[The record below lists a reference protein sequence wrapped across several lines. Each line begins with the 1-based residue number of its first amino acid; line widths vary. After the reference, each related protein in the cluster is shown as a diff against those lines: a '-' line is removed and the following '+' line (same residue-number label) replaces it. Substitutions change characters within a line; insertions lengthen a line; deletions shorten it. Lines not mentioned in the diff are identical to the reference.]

1 MVKVRKS
8 MIKDIK
14 SVLKDLNQHKYIY
27 VLRISILQFLMTTIG
42 AYLLALLLKV
52 VLINSN
58 IPGMTTDNLLSFLTN
73 PLPLGLFFV
82 YLLLL
87 AFLIYLEFSLLVEI
101 IECKEAKLGVG
112 LFYFKERSRHFFKSI
127 SGWHF
132 LAFLFYLILT
142 IPFIEFL
149 VSSALLENLYIPN
162 FISGELTK
170 STNGKI
176 IYFGLYAIFAY
187 LNLRFIYALPL
198 AVTKKDN
205 RLAVSLKESWQLTK
219 GRKIFRMLGFASV
232 ILIIVAI
239 ISLLSATGIGLAAL
253 VDGSEKTFW
262 VETLFLSFVWGV
274 LFAGRLVFKLAF
286 LSYLLKGFDPKT
298 PQKLPIRENKKQHP
312 MLALTGLLLLIGG
325 INFTYNAFKASSDPS
340 KNLAVIGHR
349 GMLSQGVENSLES
362 LEASAKAG
370 ASYSELD
377 IILSKDGHFIVSH
390 DDNLKRL
397 TGKNITISQSQAKDI
412 LGLKIKQNGYESHL
426 VSFEDYVAKAKQL
439 GIKLLVELK
448 PTGNEPDNYEQLF
461 VDKMKEL
468 HVDSSYLVMSADL
481 KTIEKVKRLDSAIQ
495 SSHTISSQLG
505 DFTSQKVNFYAI
517 EDFSY
522 NELLARKAHQNGKKI
537 YVWTINSRD
546 DIERY
551 LETSTDSIITDY
563 PTSVREIE
571 KELAADDSYL
581 DYFLRLTNLSW
592 IEKL

>member
-1 MVKVRKS
+1 MAKS
-8 MIKDIK
+8 CILASSRSII
-14 SVLKDLNQHKYIY
+14 L
-27 VLRISILQFLMTTIG
+27 IS
-42 AYLLALLLKV
+42 
-52 VLINSN
+52 SN
-58 IPGMTTDNLLSFLTN
+58 IPGMTTDNIVSFLTK
-73 PLPLGLFFV
+73 PLTLAVLFV
-82 YLLLL
+82 YFLLL
-87 AFLIYLEFSLLVEI
+87 AFLVYLEFSLLVEI
-101 IECKEAKLGVG
+101 IECKEAKLGVR
-112 LFYFKERSRHFFKSI
+112 LFYFKERSYHFLKSI
-127 SGWHF
+127 LGWHF

-142 IPFIEFL
+142 IPFVEFL
-149 VSSALLENLYIPN
+149 VSSALLESLYIPN
-162 FISGELTK
+162 FISGELVK

-187 LNLRFIYALPL
+187 FNLRFIYALPL

-205 RLAVSLKESWQLTK
+205 RFAVALKESWWLTR
-219 GRKIFRMLGFASV
+219 GTKIFRVLGFASV

-239 ISLLSATGIGLAAL
+239 ISLLSAAGIGLAAL
-253 VDGSEKTFW
+253 VDGCEKTFW
-262 VETLFLSFVWGV
+262 VETLFLSFIWGV

-286 LSYLLKGFDPKT
+286 LSYLLKGFDDEAS
-298 PQKLPIRENKKQHP
+298 QKLPIKENKKQHR
-312 MLALTGLLLLIGG
+312 MLALTGLLLVIGG
-325 INFTYNAFKASSDPS
+325 INFTYNALKASGGPS
-340 KNLAVIGHR
+340 KNLSVIGHR
-349 GMLSQGVENSLES
+349 GMVSQGVENSLES
-362 LEASAKAG
+362 LEAAAKAG
-370 ASYSELD
+370 ATYSELD

-397 TGKNITISQSQAKDI
+397 TGKNITISQSQAEDI
-412 LGLKIKQNGYESHL
+412 LGLKIKQNGHESHL
-426 VSFEDYVAKAKQL
+426 ISFEDYVAKAKQL

-468 HVDSSYLVMSADL
+468 HVASSYLVMSSDL

-495 SSHTISSQLG
+495 SGHTISFQLG
-505 DFTSQKVNFYAI
+505 DFTSQKVDFYAI

-551 LETSTDSIITDY
+551 LETSTDGVITDY
-563 PTSVREIE
+563 TTSVRKIE

>member
-1 MVKVRKS
+1 
-8 MIKDIK
+8 
-14 SVLKDLNQHKYIY
+14 
-27 VLRISILQFLMTTIG
+27 MTTIG
-42 AYLLALLLKV
+42 AYGLS
-52 VLINSN
+52 LILRVILISSN

-73 PLPLGLFFV
+73 PLTLGLLFV

-87 AFLIYLEFSLLVEI
+87 AFLVYLEFSLLVEI

-149 VSSALLENLYIPN
+149 VSSAPLENLYIPN

-205 RLAVSLKESWQLTK
+205 RFAVSLKESWQLTK
-219 GRKIFRMLGFASV
+219 GRKIFRVLGFGLVV
-232 ILIIVAI
+232 IIISAI

-262 VETLFLSFVWGV
+262 VETLFLSLVWGV
-274 LFAGRLVFKLAF
+274 LFAGRLVFK
-286 LSYLLKGFDPKT
+286 
-298 PQKLPIRENKKQHP
+298 
-312 MLALTGLLLLIGG
+312 LALTGLLLLIGG
-325 INFTYNAFKASSDPS
+325 INFTYNALKASGDPS

-495 SSHTISSQLG
+495 SSHTISFQLG

>member
-1 MVKVRKS
+1 

-42 AYLLALLLKV
+42 AYGLSLILRV
-52 VLINSN
+52 ILINSN
-58 IPGMTTDNLLSFLTN
+58 IPGMTTDNIVSFLTN
-73 PLPLGLFFV
+73 PLTLAVLFV
-82 YLLLL
+82 YFLLL
-87 AFLIYLEFSLLVEI
+87 AFLVYLELSLLVEI

-112 LFYFKERSRHFFKSI
+112 LSYFKERSYHFLKSI

-142 IPFIEFL
+142 IPFVEFL
-149 VSSALLENLYIPN
+149 VSSALLESLYIPN
-162 FISGELTK
+162 FISGELVK

-187 LNLRFIYALPL
+187 FNLRFIYALPL

-205 RLAVSLKESWQLTK
+205 RFAVALKESWWLTR
-219 GRKIFRMLGFASV
+219 GTKIFRVLGFASV

-239 ISLLSATGIGLAAL
+239 ISLLSAAGIGLAAL
-253 VDGSEKTFW
+253 VDGCEKTFW

-286 LSYLLKGFDPKT
+286 LSYLLKCFDDEAS
-298 PQKLPIRENKKQHP
+298 QKLPIKENKKQHR
-312 MLALTGLLLLIGG
+312 MLALTGLLLVIGG
-325 INFTYNAFKASSDPS
+325 INFTYNALKASGGPS
-340 KNLAVIGHR
+340 KNLSVIGHR
-349 GMLSQGVENSLES
+349 GMVSQGVENSLES
-362 LEASAKAG
+362 LEAAAKAG
-370 ASYSELD
+370 ATYSELD

-397 TGKNITISQSQAKDI
+397 TGKNITISQSQAEDI
-412 LGLKIKQNGYESHL
+412 LGLKIKQNGHESHL
-426 VSFEDYVAKAKQL
+426 ISFEDHVAKAKQL

-468 HVDSSYLVMSADL
+468 HVASSYLVMSSDL

-495 SSHTISSQLG
+495 SGHTISFQLG
-505 DFTSQKVNFYAI
+505 DFTSQKVDFYAI

-551 LETSTDSIITDY
+551 LETSTDGVITDY
-563 PTSVREIE
+563 TASVRKIE

>member
-1 MVKVRKS
+1 

-14 SVLKDLNQHKYIY
+14 LVLKDLNQHKYIY
-27 VLRISILQFLMTTIG
+27 VLRASILQFLMTTIG

-58 IPGMTTDNLLSFLTN
+58 IPGMATDNLLSFLTN
-73 PLPLGLFFV
+73 PLTLGLLFV

-198 AVTKKDN
+198 AVTKKYN
-205 RLAVSLKESWQLTK
+205 RFAVSLKESWQLTK
-219 GRKIFRMLGFASV
+219 GRKIFRVLGFGLVV
-232 ILIIVAI
+232 IIITAI
-239 ISLLSATGIGLAAL
+239 ISLLSAAGISLAAL

-298 PQKLPIRENKKQHP
+298 PQKLPIRENKKQHR

-325 INFTYNAFKASSDPS
+325 INFTYNALKASGDPS

-426 VSFEDYVAKAKQL
+426 VSFEDYVAK
-439 GIKLLVELK
+439 
-448 PTGNEPDNYEQLF
+448 QLF

-481 KTIEKVKRLDSAIQ
+481 KTIEKVKKLDSTIQ
-495 SSHTISSQLG
+495 SGYTISFQLG
-505 DFTSQKVNFYAI
+505 DFTSQKVDFYAI

-537 YVWTINSRD
+537 YVWTINSKD

-551 LETSTDSIITDY
+551 LETSTDGIITDY
-563 PTSVREIE
+563 PTSVRKIE
-571 KELAADDSYL
+571 KELAANDSYL

>member
-1 MVKVRKS
+1 
-8 MIKDIK
+8 
-14 SVLKDLNQHKYIY
+14 
-27 VLRISILQFLMTTIG
+27 MTTIG
-42 AYLLALLLKV
+42 AYGLS
-52 VLINSN
+52 LILRVILISSN
-58 IPGMTTDNLLSFLTN
+58 IPGMTTDNIVSFLTN
-73 PLPLGLFFV
+73 PLTLAVLFV
-82 YLLLL
+82 YFLLL
-87 AFLIYLEFSLLVEI
+87 AFLVYLEFSLLVEI

-112 LFYFKERSRHFFKSI
+112 LSYFKERSYHFLKSI

-142 IPFIEFL
+142 IPFVEFL
-149 VSSALLENLYIPN
+149 VSSALLESLYIPN
-162 FISGELTK
+162 FISGELVK

-187 LNLRFIYALPL
+187 FNLRFIYALPL

-205 RLAVSLKESWQLTK
+205 CFAVALKESWWLTR
-219 GRKIFRMLGFASV
+219 GTKIFRVLGFASV

-239 ISLLSATGIGLAAL
+239 ISLLSAAGIGLSAL
-253 VDGSEKTFW
+253 VDGCEKTFW

-286 LSYLLKGFDPKT
+286 LAYLLKGFDDEAS
-298 PQKLPIRENKKQHP
+298 QKLPIKENKKQHR
-312 MLALTGLLLLIGG
+312 MLALTGLLLVIGG
-325 INFTYNAFKASSDPS
+325 INFTYNALKASGGPS
-340 KNLAVIGHR
+340 KNLSVIGHR
-349 GMLSQGVENSLES
+349 GMVSQGVENSLES
-362 LEASAKAG
+362 LEAAAKAG
-370 ASYSELD
+370 ATYSELD

-397 TGKNITISQSQAKDI
+397 TGKNITISQSQAEDI
-412 LGLKIKQNGYESHL
+412 LGLKIKQNGHESHL
-426 VSFEDYVAKAKQL
+426 ISFEDYVAKAKQL

-468 HVDSSYLVMSADL
+468 HVASSYLVMSSDL
-481 KTIEKVKRLDSAIQ
+481 KIIEKVKRLDSAIQ
-495 SSHTISSQLG
+495 SGHTISFQLG
-505 DFTSQKVNFYAI
+505 DFTSQKVDFYAI

-551 LETSTDSIITDY
+551 LETSTDGVITDY
-563 PTSVREIE
+563 TASVRKIE

>member
-1 MVKVRKS
+1 

-27 VLRISILQFLMTTIG
+27 VLRTSILQFLMTTIG
-42 AYLLALLLKV
+42 AYGLS
-52 VLINSN
+52 LILRVILISSN
-58 IPGMTTDNLLSFLTN
+58 IPGMTTDNIVSFLTN
-73 PLPLGLFFV
+73 PLTLAVLFV

-87 AFLIYLEFSLLVEI
+87 AFLVYLEFSLLVEI

-112 LFYFKERSRHFFKSI
+112 LSYFKERSYHFLKSI

-142 IPFIEFL
+142 IPFVEFL

-162 FISGELTK
+162 FISGELVK
-170 STNGKI
+170 STNGKV
-176 IYFGLYAIFAY
+176 IYYGLYVIFAY

-198 AVTKKDN
+198 AVSQNEQRFAHHMKT
-205 RLAVSLKESWQLTK
+205 SWQLTK
-219 GRKIFRMLGFASV
+219 GKKIFRVFGIGIMALAV
-232 ILIIVAI
+232 MAIVG
-239 ISLLSATGIGLAAL
+239 LLSGLGITLAAL

-286 LSYLLKGFDPKT
+286 LSYLLKGFDHKT
-298 PQKLPIRENKKQHP
+298 PQKLPIKENKKRHC
-312 MLALTGLLLLIGG
+312 MLALTGLLIVVGG
-325 INFTYNAFKASSDPS
+325 INFTYNALKASGEPS
-340 KNLAVIGHR
+340 KNLSIIAHR
-349 GMLSQGVENSLES
+349 GMVSQGVENSLES
-362 LEASAKAG
+362 LEAAAKAG
-370 ASYSELD
+370 ATYSELD

-397 TGKNITISQSQAKDI
+397 TGKNITISQSQAEDI
-412 LGLKIKQNGYESHL
+412 LGLKIKQNGHESHL

-468 HVDSSYLVMSADL
+468 HVASSYLVMSSDL

-495 SSHTISSQLG
+495 SGHTISFQLG
-505 DFTSQKVNFYAI
+505 DFTSQKVDFYAI

-551 LETSTDSIITDY
+551 LETSTDGVITDY
-563 PTSVREIE
+563 TASVRKIE

>member
-1 MVKVRKS
+1 M
-8 MIKDIK
+8 
-14 SVLKDLNQHKYIY
+14 
-27 VLRISILQFLMTTIG
+27 
-42 AYLLALLLKV
+42 
-52 VLINSN
+52 
-58 IPGMTTDNLLSFLTN
+58 
-73 PLPLGLFFV
+73 
-82 YLLLL
+82 
-87 AFLIYLEFSLLVEI
+87 
-101 IECKEAKLGVG
+101 
-112 LFYFKERSRHFFKSI
+112 
-127 SGWHF
+127 
-132 LAFLFYLILT
+132 
-142 IPFIEFL
+142 
-149 VSSALLENLYIPN
+149 
-162 FISGELTK
+162 K

-205 RLAVSLKESWQLTK
+205 RFAVSLKESWQLTK
-219 GRKIFRMLGFASV
+219 GRKIFRVLGFGLVV
-232 ILIIVAI
+232 IIISAI

-262 VETLFLSFVWGV
+262 VETLFLSLILGV

-286 LSYLLKGFDPKT
+286 LSYLLKGFDDEAS
-298 PQKLPIRENKKQHP
+298 QKLPIKENKKQHR
-312 MLALTGLLLLIGG
+312 MLALTGLLLVIGG
-325 INFTYNAFKASSDPS
+325 INFTYNALKASGGPS
-340 KNLAVIGHR
+340 KNLSVIGHR
-349 GMLSQGVENSLES
+349 GMVSQGVENSLES
-362 LEASAKAG
+362 LEAAAKAG
-370 ASYSELD
+370 ATYSELD

-397 TGKNITISQSQAKDI
+397 TGKNITISQSQAEDI
-412 LGLKIKQNGYESHL
+412 LGLKIKQNGHESHL
-426 VSFEDYVAKAKQL
+426 ISFEDYVAKAKQL

-468 HVDSSYLVMSADL
+468 HVASSYLVMSSDL

-495 SSHTISSQLG
+495 SGHTISFQLG
-505 DFTSQKVNFYAI
+505 DFTSQKVDFYAI

-522 NELLARKAHQNGKKI
+522 NELLARKAHQNGKEI

-551 LETSTDSIITDY
+551 LETSTDGIITDY
-563 PTSVREIE
+563 PTSVRKIE

>member
-1 MVKVRKS
+1 M
-8 MIKDIK
+8 
-14 SVLKDLNQHKYIY
+14 Y
-27 VLRISILQFLMTTIG
+27 F
-42 AYLLALLLKV
+42 
-52 VLINSN
+52 
-58 IPGMTTDNLLSFLTN
+58 
-73 PLPLGLFFV
+73 
-82 YLLLL
+82 LLL
-87 AFLIYLEFSLLVEI
+87 AFLVYLEFSLLVEI

-112 LFYFKERSRHFFKSI
+112 LSYFKERSYHFLKSI

-142 IPFIEFL
+142 IPFVEFW
-149 VSSALLENLYIPN
+149 VSSALLESLYIPN
-162 FISGELTK
+162 FISGELVK

-187 LNLRFIYALPL
+187 FNLRFIYALPL

-205 RLAVSLKESWQLTK
+205 RFAVALKESWWLTR
-219 GRKIFRMLGFASV
+219 GTKIFRVLGFASV

-239 ISLLSATGIGLAAL
+239 ISLLSAAGIGLAAL
-253 VDGSEKTFW
+253 VDGCEKTFW

-286 LSYLLKGFDPKT
+286 LSYLLKCFDDEAS
-298 PQKLPIRENKKQHP
+298 QKLPIKENKKQHR
-312 MLALTGLLLLIGG
+312 MLALTGLLLVIGG
-325 INFTYNAFKASSDPS
+325 INFTYNALKASGGPS
-340 KNLAVIGHR
+340 KNLSVIGHR
-349 GMLSQGVENSLES
+349 GMVSQGVENSLES
-362 LEASAKAG
+362 LEAAAKAG
-370 ASYSELD
+370 ATYSELD

-397 TGKNITISQSQAKDI
+397 TGKNITISQSQAEDI
-412 LGLKIKQNGYESHL
+412 LGLKIKQNGHESHL
-426 VSFEDYVAKAKQL
+426 ISFEDYVAKAKQL

-468 HVDSSYLVMSADL
+468 HVASSYLVMSSDL

-495 SSHTISSQLG
+495 SGHTISFQLG
-505 DFTSQKVNFYAI
+505 DFTSQKVDFYAI

-551 LETSTDSIITDY
+551 LETSTDGVITDY
-563 PTSVREIE
+563 TASVRKIE